1 MTQSPETRSIEVTN
15 LRLSSDNP
23 RFKNFIEYQHECLLE
38 LADSKLVSLAENIV
52 KLGFVPFELP
62 IVMPDAERENIYTVK
77 EGNRRVAAIKIL
89 TNPEIISE
97 TNDKIYKRFKELHGE
112 FLSNPIEKIQCF
124 VTDDEELALE
134 LMQLRHTGEND
145 GAGIIKWTT
154 SQISQFQHLRG
165 KKLLITSAL
174 NYFYTSN
181 FLNEVEKEK
190 MQHINVTNFNRLFQ
204 DPYVRNNTGILY
216 DTKTDSFSLELDNP
230 KKMAMLH
237 KVIGD
242 LISDE
247 PLVVA
252 TIYHKKDREDYILKT
267 QNEILAKGDFTPK
280 PSPIP
285 SPNPTPKSSPKPKT
299 KKDNDD
305 PKLRETL
312 IPKSCQIH
320 ITEEGRLN
328 PIYHE
333 LKKIKITD
341 FPNAVSVLFR
351 VFLELSMDKY
361 CEKMKI
367 IITPNTSL
375 NDKLIKVVDDM
386 ESKKILGKDPLK
398 YAKNL
403 SNHQNNSTSVN
414 SLNAYVHNRYMFPSP
429 GELKIGWDGIQIFIS
444 KVHEVIDKE

>member
-23 RFKNFIEYQHECLLE
+23 RFKDLIEYQHDCLLE

-62 IVMPDAERENIYTVK
+62 IVMPDAERDNIYTVR

-97 TNDKIYKRFKELHGE
+97 ASDKIYKRFKELHGE
-112 FLSNPIEKIQCF
+112 FLLNPIEKIQCF
-124 VTDDEELALE
+124 VTDDEELILE

-204 DPYVRNNTGILY
+204 DPYVRNNTGIVY
-216 DTKTDSFSLELDNP
+216 DTKTDSFSLELGNP
-230 KKMAMLH
+230 EKMAVLH

-242 LISDE
+242 LISEE
-247 PLVVA
+247 PLIVA

-267 QNEILAKGDFTPK
+267 RKEILVNGDFTPK
-280 PSPIP
+280 PSPVP
-285 SPNPTPKSSPKPKT
+285 SPNPTPKSSAKPKT

-320 ITEEGRLN
+320 VTEEGRLN

-333 LKKIKITD
+333 LKKIKIND

-351 VFLELSMDKY
+351 VFLELSLTKY
-361 CEKMKI
+361 CEKVGLP
-367 IITPNTSL
+367 ITSQSTL
-375 NDKLIKVVDDM
+375 NDKLTMVVGDM
-386 ESKKILGKDPLK
+386 ESRTILSKDKLK

-403 SNHQNNSTSVN
+403 SNHQHHSTSVN
-414 SLNAYVHNRYMFPSP
+414 SLNAYVHNVDMFPSP
-429 GELKIGWDGIQIFIS
+429 AELKIGWDGITIFIS
-444 KVHEVIDKE
+444 KVHEIIDKK